1 MEVVIVL
8 AVLLC
13 AVLLIV
19 APFRSRRAG
28 NGTPA
33 AGSAERAELEA
44 AKEAKY
50 REIREAELDYR
61 TGKLSEDDWRVV
73 DSGLRAE
80 AVDLLRRLDAMGE
93 EEG

>member
-8 AVLLC
+8 AALLC
-13 AVLLIV
+13 AVVLIT
-19 APFRSRRAG
+19 APFRSGRAP
-28 NGTPA
+28 NEA
-33 AGSAERAELEA
+33 AARSAERGELEA

-61 TGKLSEDDWRVV
+61 TGKLSEDDWRAV

-93 EEG
+93 EER

>member
-8 AVLLC
+8 AALLC
-13 AVLLIV
+13 AVVLIA
-19 APFRSRRAG
+19 APFRSGRTVNEA
-28 NGTPA
+28 A

-44 AKEAKY
+44 AKDAKY

-61 TGKLSEDDWRVV
+61 TGKLSEADWRAV

-80 AVDLLRRLDAMGE
+80 AVDLLRRLDAMG
-93 EEG
+93 GGKG

>member
-8 AVLLC
+8 AALLC
-13 AVLLIV
+13 AVVLIA
-19 APFRSRRAG
+19 APFRSRRAV
-28 NGTPA
+28 NEA
-33 AGSAERAELEA
+33 AARSAERAELEA